1 MDGAEFVEK
10 LRALLDLDAMVL
22 GKYYSQLVLPELQA
36 MEQSGSEE
44 ERQLYGI
51 YMKTY
56 ATVKQ
61 QNEQA
66 ENLNESIDVYQGY
79 RRQALRELQS
89 NGISS
94 SLRKRE
100 EKE

>member
-1 MDGAEFVEK
+1 
-10 LRALLDLDAMVL
+10 
-22 GKYYSQLVLPELQA
+22 
-36 MEQSGSEE
+36 
-44 ERQLYGI
+44 
-51 YMKTY
+51 MKTY